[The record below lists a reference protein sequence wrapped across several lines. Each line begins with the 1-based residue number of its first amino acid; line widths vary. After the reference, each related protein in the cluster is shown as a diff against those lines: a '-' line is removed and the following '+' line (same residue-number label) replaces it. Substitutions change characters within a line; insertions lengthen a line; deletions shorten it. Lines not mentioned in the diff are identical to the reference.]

1 MAKSSTSDLIPLL
14 ILLFIIVVA
23 AAVGFVFYQI
33 ANEVA
38 DKTAKKMEKHNVSFG
53 SEGMKVGVKSRTAE
67 EVGDST
73 QRWVSW
79 MKIESL
85 TTY

>member
-1 MAKSSTSDLIPLL
+1 MANSAISSLVPLIV
-14 ILLFIIVVA
+14 LFLVIVVG
-23 AAVGFVFYQI
+23 AAVGFVVYQI

-53 SEGMKVGVKSRTAE
+53 SEGMKVGVKSRSAE

-73 QRWVSW
+73 QRSVA
-79 MKIESL
+79 
-85 TTY
+85 TQR

>member
-1 MAKSSTSDLIPLL
+1 MAKSAASSLVPLI
-14 ILLFIIVVA
+14 ILFIVIVVA
-23 AAVGFVFYQI
+23 AAIGFVVYQI

-53 SEGMKVGVKSRTAE
+53 PEGVKVGVKNLTAE

-73 QRWVSW
+73 QR
-79 MKIESL
+79 
-85 TTY
+85 